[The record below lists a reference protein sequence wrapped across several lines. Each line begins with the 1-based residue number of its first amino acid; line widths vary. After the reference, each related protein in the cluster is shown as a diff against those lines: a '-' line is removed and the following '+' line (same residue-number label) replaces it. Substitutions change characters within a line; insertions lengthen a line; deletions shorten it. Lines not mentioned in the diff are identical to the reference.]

1 MKITEKILSDDDK
14 KQLKEFDEVFQVL
27 VNKKDDSKQA
37 IIINPNVSE
46 PILLLCASRLNR
58 VLAKEIGMPYETF
71 LKILKNS
78 YSFDEKYGNLDLSDE
93 QLEKIIEKET
103 RKPFY

>member
-1 MKITEKILSDDDK
+1 MKITEKILSDDK

-27 VNKKDDSKQA
+27 VNKKDNSKQA

-58 VLAKEIGMPYETF
+58 VLAKEIGIPYETF
-71 LKILKNS
+71 LEILKNS

-93 QLEKIIEKET
+93 QLEKLIKKET
-103 RKPFY
+103 RKLFY